1 MKKKLLTMMCIM
13 LLLVTAT
20 GCSSNSNKSDT
31 DSKDTISS
39 IFSKKEDKYSVESIE
54 KKNFEEAKNIPGDDS
69 FDILTEDTG
78 TEYC

>member
-1 MKKKLLTMMCIM
+1 MCIM

-31 DSKDTISS
+31 DSKSTTSS

-54 KKNFEEAKNIPGDDS
+54 KKKLWRS
-69 FDILTEDTG
+69 
-78 TEYC
+78 